1 MENQNVLIYI
11 DENGNVPCGS
21 EGVFI
26 TELKTRQGIINRI
39 EKHMRYMASKRYD
52 RYIIITY
59 SNWRNH
65 HSIEDIMDE
74 IADGM
79 YTIYDI

>member
-11 DENGNVPCGS
+11 DRDGNTCSGS

-39 EKHMRYMASKRYD
+39 EKHMEYMANKGYD

-59 SNWRNH
+59 SNWRSH

-74 IADGM
+74 IAEGR
-79 YTIYDI
+79 YQIYDI

>member
-11 DENGNVPCGS
+11 DRNGYTCSGS
-21 EGVFI
+21 DGVFI

-39 EKHMRYMASKRYD
+39 EKHMEYMANKGYD
-52 RYIIITY
+52 RYIIIPY
-59 SNWRNH
+59 STWRSH

-74 IADGM
+74 IAKGY
-79 YTIYDI
+79 YTIYSI